1 MDCRVETY
9 SGFRLHER
17 PRRFRWGGTWLEVR
31 EVMDHWM
38 APGYLCFKVKA
49 ADRTYLLK
57 YYQAQDVW
65 EVELVRSPAVS
76 PADGEN

>member
-1 MDCRVETY
+1 
-9 SGFRLHER
+9 
-17 PRRFRWGGTWLEVR
+17 LEVR
-31 EVMDHWM
+31 EVMDQRM